1 MAKRLLQL
9 TRGRR
14 CGAKNAP
21 NAIHLQSDE
30 NAMRK
35 VIEPQMQLGEEAIG
49 AIRLDPK
56 SRDDIPQL
64 LQGLQHL
71 YITPEVRKRVF
82 AILEEVLPT
91 RKSEG
96 ENNKADPNTGRPGMP
111 QWTILVL
118 GVLRLGLNADYDRI
132 QELSNQHSTLRQML
146 GHSDWADKTHYELQT
161 IKDNLRLFTPEILD
175 RINQEVVRAG
185 HQALKKSLEDDI
197 VARADSFVVE
207 TDVHFPTDINL
218 LLDAIRKTID
228 ICVKLSEENG
238 LSGWRQHAY
247 HQRQFKKQY
256 RQVQRLKHS
265 TSKDENK
272 RQRKQEEI
280 QQAHR
285 IYLELAQSHLAR
297 AEQTCQQLPCNSS
310 IIKIR
315 RQELDNY
322 RGHARRQIDQIDQ
335 RVLQG
340 KRILHEEKV
349 FSLFEPHTEW
359 ICKGKAGVP
368 VELGLRVN
376 VVEDRDRFILHH
388 QVMEK
393 VTDDRVAITMVDE
406 TLQRFPTLR
415 AISMDKGFH
424 SPANQLALKER
435 LACVVLP
442 KKGRRSQADKAR
454 ESEPEFIQLRKEHS
468 AVESAINALEQH
480 GLDKC
485 PDHGIDGFKRYIGL
499 AVVARNIQRLG
510 AVLRQQEQE
519 KEKRK
524 RGPYK
529 QSAA

>member
-1 MAKRLLQL
+1 
-9 TRGRR
+9 
-14 CGAKNAP
+14 
-21 NAIHLQSDE
+21 
-30 NAMRK
+30 MRK

-71 YITPEVRKRVF
+71 YITPEVRERVF
-82 AILEEVLPT
+82 AILKEVLPE
-91 RKSEG
+91 RKGEG
-96 ENNKADPNTGRPGMP
+96 DKADPNTGRPGMS

-132 QELSNQHSTLRQML
+132 QELANQHNTLRQIL
-146 GHSDWADKTHYELQT
+146 GHSDWADETHYELQT
-161 IKDNLRLFTPEILD
+161 LKDNLRLFTPDILD

-185 HQALKKSLEDDI
+185 HQALKKSPEDG
-197 VARADSFVVE
+197 VVGRCDSFVVE

-228 ICVKLSEENG
+228 TCVKLSEEND

-247 HQRQFKKQY
+247 HQGQFKKQY
-256 RQVQRLKHS
+256 RKVQRLKHS

-285 IYLELAQSHLAR
+285 VYLELAQSHLAR
-297 AEQTCQQLPCNSS
+297 AEQSRQQIDPRDPVAFVRL
-310 IIKIR
+310 
-315 RQELDNY
+315 QELDNY
-322 RGHARRQIDQIDQ
+322 MDHARRQIEQIDR

-340 KRILHEEKV
+340 ERIPHEEKV

-393 VTDDRVAITMVDE
+393 ATDDQVAIAMVDE
-406 TLQRFPTLR
+406 TLQRFPRLR

-424 SPANQLALKER
+424 SPTNQTALKER
-435 LACVVLP
+435 LECVVLP

-454 ESEPEFIQLRKEHS
+454 ESEPEFSQLRKEHS

-485 PDHGIDGFKRYIGL
+485 PDHGIEGFKRYIGL

-510 AVLRQQEQE
+510 AVLRQQEHE
-519 KEKRK
+519 KEERK

-529 QSAA
+529 KKAA